1 MNLSHRVL
9 VRFLVVIVAGSLAT
23 NVWAQKP
30 KDSKASKP
38 AAVKSDKKAPEKPVS
53 TDEPE
58 DPAVAA
64 ILEAKPATPSECVRA
79 AKSLSDLNH
88 PDVAKR
94 FLKKVL
100 DAKLNATQLAD
111 LGEEFGTPLFLDMA
125 GRAAVQPEAKQ
136 LADAVVAAVTAK
148 LEDGKRINE
157 WIGELQDADVE
168 KRLKAMT
175 ALQSARSAAIAPLL
189 QVLAD
194 PTRAAEHANVRT
206 VLAGMGRTARDP
218 LLAALASNDP
228 KIQVQAIQTL
238 AEMNNRKVS
247 LFLLRPC
254 VSANASPEVR
264 EAAVAAMKHLR
275 GVTATQP
282 EAVKMLTEAA
292 KNYFDGREPIE
303 NEVDGRVE
311 LWRWDEAKRQCEAY
325 SGTSADASRL
335 LAARFAHDVFD
346 LSPNDPTASLMYL
359 AAMLDEAAYTNGLD
373 KPLDE
378 KSPAILAAKKFDVKT
393 LDKALGF
400 AIVRRH
406 PAAATAIVRLLGEV
420 GKPEELLNQGDK
432 PAPLVLAL
440 QNPDRRLR
448 MAALE
453 AIVKLKPTKPFPGSS
468 YVPAALGFFASSSG
482 ERCALVGSPSLERSR
497 DWAGSLAAMGLHGDT
512 AIYGAE
518 VFRLATQSP
527 DYELAWIDMSISRPE
542 AEELL
547 QQLRRDPRSASLR
560 VALIARPGYVDDAE
574 RLAAMD
580 PLCKAFSRSLDEKTF
595 KWQFEQLSLVAP
607 REFVD
612 YKTRQQ
618 QAARSLEL
626 LAELSKISR
635 RLFDVRRVQD
645 CVLAALRN
653 PKLAPKAV
661 EVLAWVNSAESQ
673 RALVDLA
680 SRFTQPLAL
689 RQAAGKAFRENTE
702 KYGIL
707 LTTAE
712 IQQQYDRYNGSK
724 EQDAATQKVLSLILD
739 CLEAAAKRK

>member
-1 MNLSHRVL
+1 MNLSHRIL
-9 VRFLVVIVAGSLAT
+9 VRFLVVIVAGSFAA

-30 KDSKASKP
+30 KDSKADKP
-38 AAVKSDKKAPEKPVS
+38 AAAKTNKKAAEKPVT

-58 DPAVAA
+58 DPAVEA
-64 ILEAKPATPSECVRA
+64 ILEAKPATPAECVRA

-136 LADAVVAAVTAK
+136 LADAVVAAVAAK
-148 LEDGKRINE
+148 LEDGKRIQDL
-157 WIGELQDADVE
+157 IGQLQDADVE

-175 ALQSARSAAIAPLL
+175 ALQGARSAAIAPLL

-194 PTRAAEHANVRT
+194 PARSAEQANVRT
-206 VLAGMGRTARDP
+206 VLAGMGQVVRDP
-218 LLAALASNDP
+218 LLAVLSQADAKL
-228 KIQVQAIQTL
+228 KVQAILTL
-238 AEMNNRKVS
+238 SEMNDRKAAIYLLMPS
-247 LFLLRPC
+247 L
-254 VSANASPEVR
+254 SEKSDPEVR
-264 EAAVAAMKHLR
+264 EAATAALKHLKG
-275 GVTATQP
+275 GVPSRAEAIKILESTAREYLERRSKP
-282 EAVKMLTEAA
+282 DEMIAA
-292 KNYFDGREPIE
+292 EKAIR
-303 NEVDGRVE
+303 
-311 LWRWDEAKRQCEAY
+311 WRWDASKRQCVSSVCSPDDLALDAAFRCASDAY
-325 SGTSADASRL
+325 TLAPDDRKIGLLRAVAHLEYFGRSGSLDIPILGKEWEGVKAYNDILTYAMAHNCVE
-335 LAARFAHDVFD
+335 AARV
-346 LSPNDPTASLMYL
+346 SLV
-359 AAMLDEAAYTNGLD
+359 
-373 KPLDE
+373 
-378 KSPAILAAKKFDVKT
+378 SI
-393 LDKALGF
+393 GF
-400 AIVRRH
+400 SKI
-406 PAAATAIVRLLGEV
+406 
-420 GKPEELLNQGDK
+420 KPEELLNQGDK
-432 PAPLVLAL
+432 PSPLVLAL
-440 QNPDRRLR
+440 QSPDRRLR

-482 ERCALVGSPSLERSR
+482 ERRALVGSPSLDRSR
-497 DWAGSLAAMGLHGDT
+497 DWAGSLAALGLHGDT
-512 AIYGAE
+512 AIHGAE
-518 VFRLATQSP
+518 LLRLAAQSP

-560 VALIARPGYVDDAE
+560 VALVARPGYLDDAE
-574 RLAAMD
+574 RLARLD
-580 PLCKAFSRSLDEKTF
+580 PLSKAFSRSLDEKTF
-595 KWQFEQLSLVAP
+595 KWQYEQLALLAP

-626 LAELSKISR
+626 LAELSKTSR
-635 RLFDVRRVQD
+635 KLYDLRRVQD
-645 CVLAALRN
+645 CVLTALRN

-661 EVLAWVNSAESQ
+661 EVLASVNSAESQ

-702 KYGIL
+702 KYGVL

-712 IQQQYDRYNGSK
+712 IQQQYNRYNESK